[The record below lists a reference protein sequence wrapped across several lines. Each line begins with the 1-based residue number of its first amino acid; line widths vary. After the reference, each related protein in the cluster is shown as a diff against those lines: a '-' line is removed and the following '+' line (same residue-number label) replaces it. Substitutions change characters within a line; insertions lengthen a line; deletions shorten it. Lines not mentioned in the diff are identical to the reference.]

1 MLNKLVSNRRCFAV
15 NDTGRGHSF
24 HPQLLDSCRCIWA
37 LSYRGEAGKCGSR
50 YAAATRRSEHPIV
63 SDDNGSAL
71 LWKELYGAAKVELDP
86 AKLPQRIDDA
96 RYAILDRI
104 ADRFSTKSSDKE
116 QVELRV
122 ALEALNFL
130 HDRTTCRS

>member
-1 MLNKLVSNRRCFAV
+1 V
-15 NDTGRGHSF
+15 
-24 HPQLLDSCRCIWA
+24 
-37 LSYRGEAGKCGSR
+37 
-50 YAAATRRSEHPIV
+50 AATRRSEHPIV

-104 ADRFSTKSSDKE
+104 ADQFSTKSSDKE